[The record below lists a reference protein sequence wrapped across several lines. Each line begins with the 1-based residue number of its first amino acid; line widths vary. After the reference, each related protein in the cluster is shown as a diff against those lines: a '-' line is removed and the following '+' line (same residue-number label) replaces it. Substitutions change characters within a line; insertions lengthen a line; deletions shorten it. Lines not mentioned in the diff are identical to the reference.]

1 MSQSHSPT
9 SPFCNEAYEVR
20 VWQQPWP
27 SQFGDVPP
35 VLQTT
40 LDCRFDAF
48 FVQFRMQ
55 KLNRTEN
62 YVGNSEAPLTFE
74 EASPVLRKSFF
85 LSKHE
90 LMLHD
95 NGAVLRSLFR
105 GLDIPEEYHGTVS
118 QLIAT
123 IASSAGTSRM
133 PIFVDWLYTFTVKT
147 VMVMPQYSSY
157 VDEELDTV
165 ILESMENYEP
175 KPTPATKSSVRA
187 LEKFRFHQGS
197 SSVQECSI
205 CLEEFQNGSKVTR
218 MPCSHV
224 YHGKCIFKW
233 LKTSHSC
240 PLCRYPM
247 PT

>member
-1 MSQSHSPT
+1 MSQSRSPT
-9 SPFCNEAYEVR
+9 SPFCNEAYEIR
-20 VWQQPWP
+20 VWQP
-27 SQFGDVPP
+27 SQFWDVPP

-40 LDCRFDAF
+40 LDCRFDVF
-48 FVQFRMQ
+48 LVQFRVQ
-55 KLNRTEN
+55 KVKRTEN
-62 YVGNSEAPLTFE
+62 YIGNSEVALTFE
-74 EASPVLRKSFF
+74 EASPVLRNSFC
-85 LSKHE
+85 LTKHE

-95 NGAVLRSLFR
+95 NGAVLCSLFR
-105 GLDIPEEYHGTVS
+105 GLNIPEEFHGTLL

-123 IASSAGTSRM
+123 IAASAGTSRM
-133 PIFVDWLYTFTVKT
+133 PIFVDSLKTFT
-147 VMVMPQYSSY
+147 VMVMPQYSSHVY
-157 VDEELDTV
+157 EVLDTV
-165 ILESMENYEP
+165 ILESMEDYEP

-187 LEKFRFHQGS
+187 LEKFRFQQGS

>member
-1 MSQSHSPT
+1 MSQSHSRT
-9 SPFCNEAYEVR
+9 SPFCNEVYEIR
-20 VWQQPWP
+20 VWQP
-27 SQFGDVPP
+27 SQFRYMPP

-40 LDCRFDAF
+40 LDCRFDVF
-48 FVQFRMQ
+48 LVQFHVQ
-55 KLNRTEN
+55 KVKRTES
-62 YVGNSEAPLTFE
+62 YVSNSEAPLTFE
-74 EASPVLRKSFF
+74 EASPVLRNSYF
-85 LSKHE
+85 LTKHE

-95 NGAVLRSLFR
+95 NGAILRSLFR
-105 GLDIPEEYHGTVS
+105 GLNIPEELHGAVL

-123 IASSAGTSRM
+123 IVVSAGTSRM
-133 PIFVDWLYTFTVKT
+133 PIIVDLLNMFTVKT
-147 VMVMPQYSSY
+147 GMVMPQYSSH
-157 VDEELDTV
+157 VDEVLDTV
-165 ILESMENYEP
+165 ILESIENYEP

-187 LEKFRFHQGS
+187 LEKFKFQQGS

-205 CLEEFQNGSKVTR
+205 CLEEFQNGSIVTG

-224 YHGKCIFKW
+224 YHGKCIVKW